1 MILGIDNDSI
11 KKRLIDLINSKKG
24 CTREQV
30 AERCNIGKSTV
41 DGHFNGNKKA
51 QNIDIETLYKYA
63 QYFDVSLDYLI
74 AGKDN
79 NIEEKKKTFEDHTP
93 LEKAD
98 LIFAAI
104 RVLLEAYGNEIV
116 NFEEIDCG
124 DYYQN
129 KTELHIFDN
138 WLRYYIDR
146 VKSIVEQKDLLK
158 KLGVYDRA
166 WQEQKIQIWP
176 FNDVMFNEDK
186 QLIELIEGDLPF

>member
-1 MILGIDNDSI
+1 MILEIDNNII
-11 KKRLIDLINSKKG
+11 KQRLLDLKSKKK
-24 CTREQV
+24 CTRIQI
-30 AERCNIGKSTV
+30 ASRCNMPKETV
-41 DGHFNGNKKA
+41 NSHFSKNGRAKA
-51 QNIDIETLYKYA
+51 IEISTLYKYS
-63 QYFDVSLDYLI
+63 QFFDVSLDYLI

-79 NIEEKKKTFEDHTP
+79 NNEIKKKTFEDNTP

-116 NFEEIDCG
+116 NFEQIDCG

-129 KTELHIFDN
+129 KTELWIFDN
-138 WLRYYIDR
+138 WLRYYIDH

-166 WQEQKIQIWP
+166 WEEQKIQIWP
-176 FNDVMFNEDK
+176 FKDVVFNENK